1 MKRAWPVALIAAAAL
16 AHAATPDDYAIVVPL
31 TTVGDSPA
39 WRVELPIDAYAWSQ
53 DEALRDVAVFDAD
66 GRSLSLAE
74 WTAPQA
80 TPSGARIERRPLLSL
95 PASARLKPD
104 WRRRSSDKG
113 MWRTPSSDTA
123 SPGGSEDARSRA
135 TVSANEDRIPDP
147 QRAWLIDVDDFEVG
161 IDRLRLTWTQPADGV
176 FAHFAVDQGQDLQ
189 AWRPVQDDAVVA
201 RLLGTDARIE
211 RNTIALDGMRTR
223 YLRLRRLDD
232 GPDLV
237 DLAVEVEHFAR
248 TTQQA
253 ARLRWTP
260 AESLAAPASMIAF
273 DYVLPARIPIE
284 GLRVAL
290 AGDNSASDL
299 VLSSGSDAREGRAAR
314 EPLLRFPAY
323 RLRAGDE
330 ILDQGEIVVPRTRRT
345 DRLHLDASHALAAAP
360 VVQVGWRPAT
370 FVFLAE
376 GRAPYVLAA
385 GRAGAQRE
393 STSLA
398 TPLAELRARFGNAW
412 QPPLATTGAVRI
424 AAGEAALRAPPA
436 PDSWRRI
443 LLWVVLGGGAV
454 LVAGLAVALLRG
466 QRSGD

>member
-1 MKRAWPVALIAAAAL
+1 MNRAWSMTLIVATAL
-16 AHAATPDDYAIVVPL
+16 AHAAAPDDYAIVVPL
-31 TTVGDSPA
+31 TTAGDSPA
-39 WRVELPIDAYAWSQ
+39 WRVELPIEAYAWSQ

-80 TPSGARIERRPLLSL
+80 TPSGARIERLPLLAL

-113 MWRTPSSDTA
+113 VWRTPSSDTV
-123 SPGGSEDARSRA
+123 SPGGSEDAGVRA
-135 TVSANEDRIPDP
+135 TAPANEDKLPDP
-147 QRAWLIDVDDFEVG
+147 QRAWLIDVNDFAVG

-176 FAHFAVDQGQDLQ
+176 FAHFAVDKSQDLE
-189 AWRPVQDDAVVA
+189 AWRPVQDDAVIA

-237 DLAVEVEHFAR
+237 DLVVEVEHFAR
-248 TTQQA
+248 TIQQA
-253 ARLRWTP
+253 ARLLWTP
-260 AESLAAPASMIAF
+260 AEPIAAPASMNAF
-273 DYVLPARIPIE
+273 DYQLPARLPIE
-284 GLRVAL
+284 SLRVTL
-290 AGDNSASDL
+290 AGDNSASEF
-299 VLSSGSDAREGRAAR
+299 VLSSESTARDGRSAR
-314 EPLLRFPAY
+314 EPLLRFTAY
-323 RLRAGDE
+323 RLRAGGDV
-330 ILDQGEIVVPRTRRT
+330 LDQGEIAVARTHRI
-345 DRLHLDASHALAAAP
+345 DRLRLDASHALATTPAL
-360 VVQVGWRPAT
+360 QVGWRPAT

-398 TPLAELRARFGNAW
+398 TPLAELRARFGDDW
-412 QPPLATTGAVRI
+412 QPPVATTGVVRI
-424 AAGEAALRAPPA
+424 AAGEAALRPPPA
-436 PDSWRRI
+436 PGSWRRI

-454 LVAGLAVALLRG
+454 LVAGLAMALLRG
-466 QRSGD
+466 QRDVG